1 MAHEFLHVMA
11 NIIGWLYVI
20 FWGLVCYPQIIM
32 NYKLKSV
39 EGFKLDFPFLNLT
52 GFLFY
57 SISFTVGYLKE
68 HPFNNYGLGKIDL
81 QDVVFAWHGVFINII
96 FNVQSLIYKRGNNKL
111 STFALCFTV
120 FAWSSF
126 ITFFFCTEVLPSD
139 GVSASINYLKYAGY
153 MKIGVSLIKYVPV
166 AYWNF
171 VRKSTQGFSVATF
184 LFDFAG
190 GGFSLMEAFLDYY
203 IGETTQLNP
212 VKVTLGV
219 VCMSY
224 DLLLIF
230 QHFVLYGNKNKRISI
245 ETPDPEAIRDS
256 LREQL
261 VNHKDTEISNSSIN
275 KYPIN

>member
-1 MAHEFLHVMA
+1 MDHDLLLFLS

-20 FWGLVCYPQIIM
+20 FWGLVCYPQIIL

-68 HPFNNYGLGKIDL
+68 DIAKAYGLGKIDL
-81 QDVVFAWHGVFINII
+81 QDVAFAWHGVFVCII
-96 FNVQSLIYKRGNNKL
+96 FNIQSLIYPRGNNKI
-111 STFALCFTV
+111 SIFAICFTV

-126 ITFFFCTEVLPSD
+126 ITFYFCTEILPST
-139 GVSASINYLKYAGY
+139 GVTASINYLKYAGY

-171 VRKSTQGFSVATF
+171 VRKSTQGFSVETF

-190 GGFSLMEAFLDYY
+190 GSFSLMQAFLDFYL
-203 IGETTQLNP
+203 GETDHLNP

-230 QHFVLYGNKNKRISI
+230 QHFVLYGNRNKPKSISD
-245 ETPDPEAIRDS
+245 ETPYRGSIRDS

-261 VNHKDTEISNSSIN
+261 VNHKDTEIIE
-275 KYPIN
+275 KC